1 MDLNNYIRTV
11 MDFPIEGI
19 AFKDISPLL
28 ESVKA
33 FEYTINK
40 IIEENDF
47 SKIDKI
53 GGFDARGFLFG
64 PTLAMKTKK
73 PFFMIRKKGKLPGET
88 ISKNYGLEYGTDT
101 IEILKNS
108 VNKDDKVLLI
118 DDLLATGGTAK
129 AGCDLIEEVGG
140 IVESIQ
146 FIIELNG
153 LGGQEKLE
161 KYNFKSLLK
170 FD

>member
-1 MDLNNYIRTV
+1 MNLNNYIKTV
-11 MDFPIEGI
+11 NNFPIEGI
-19 AFKDISPLL
+19 AFKDISPILANYQ
-28 ESVKA
+28 V
-33 FEYTINK
+33 FEYIIDK

-88 ISKNYGLEYGTDT
+88 ISKEYGLEYGKDT
-101 IEILKNS
+101 IEILKES
-108 VNKDDKVLLI
+108 INKNDRILLI

-129 AGCDLIEEVGG
+129 AGCELIEDCGG
-140 IVESIQ
+140 IIQSIQ
-146 FIIELNG
+146 FIIELNKI
-153 LGGQEKLE
+153 GGQEKLK
-161 KYNFKSLLK
+161 KYEIKSLVK
-170 FD
+170 Y